1 MWALRQTGQTCP
13 QPLSP
18 PVPPPPCP
26 IQDKVK
32 LRSDSVL
39 FLLWCS
45 DDRGGPL
52 GASGDGG

>member
-13 QPLSP
+13 QPLS
-18 PVPPPPCP
+18 PPPCP